1 MISRPAEETTCSI
14 VNKAL
19 EYGLKIWTADKLESV
34 LTRCMANDNELA
46 VAPSRTAGPS
56 AGPQRALS
64 RLLQNEKIHGSTER
78 DPTQKRRDW
87 HYFTRGSY
95 FVLVEDMSKELATI
109 AAHEYPPVKDK
120 DSARRPWPVLHCH
133 PLARNPFAPFD
144 DREKRRYEKQQAEQ
158 KEENEIAR
166 ANKERQQAIIQTFK
180 RKAEAMLTM
189 KAGKA
194 NAGGSNLRKT
204 ISMSNLHRRLS
215 HPVTQDELGFVD
227 LEDDEME
234 SANASGYNPSGAGM
248 NYIAASGNSVG
259 ITSTTGTTSTTGL
272 LQRGTSTLPDRFGRH
287 VLTSLKAP
295 GREKEKAEPEAT
307 TSQMGPPSKLPDRAP
322 MLRKSKSTN
331 TLKLP
336 KREEGAKPGYCE
348 SCRIKF
354 EDFSIVRLVFIPFLL
369 YLHYLSQHIIS
380 SRHRKFAANPSNFTA
395 LDKVLN
401 RLQRKNRAEIA
412 QIERDRSMS
421 MHLLCPQYEARN
433 TYSER
438 NIELSSP

>member
-14 VNKAL
+14 VNKAI

-46 VAPSRTAGPS
+46 VAPSRAAGPS

-87 HYFTRGSY
+87 QYFTRGSY

-133 PLARNPFAPFD
+133 PHARNPFAPFD
-144 DREKRRYEKQQAEQ
+144 DRERRRYEKQQAEQ
-158 KEENEIAR
+158 KEENELAR
-166 ANKERQQAIIQTFK
+166 ANKEREKAILQTFK
-180 RKAEAMLTM
+180 RKTRAMLTM
-189 KAGKA
+189 KAAGKA
-194 NAGGSNLRKT
+194 NAGGPNLRKT
-204 ISMSNLHRRLS
+204 ISMSNLHRQLNN
-215 HPVTQDELGFVD
+215 PFGIDELVD

-272 LQRGTSTLPDRFGRH
+272 LRRGTSTLPDKFGRH
-287 VLTSLKAP
+287 VLTSLRAP
-295 GREKEKAEPEAT
+295 GREKEKVEPEAT
-307 TSQMGPPSKLPDRAP
+307 TSQMGPPSKVPDRVP

-331 TLKLP
+331 TMKLP

-354 EDFSIVRLVFIPFLL
+354 EDFSAVRPVSIFPFLCT
-369 YLHYLSQHIIS
+369 HII
-380 SRHRKFAANPSNFTA
+380 
-395 LDKVLN
+395 
-401 RLQRKNRAEIA
+401 
-412 QIERDRSMS
+412 
-421 MHLLCPQYEARN
+421 LCS
-433 TYSER
+433 T
-438 NIELSSP
+438 